1 MPSELWEPTEA
12 TLEFVETALRNHSR
26 VTELV
31 ARTSH
36 VFEVTTTGRKRPL
49 VVLVVDLYTVGQA
62 DVVKAM
68 DAVKDLDVLVTAST
82 YNGYTRAAKTYATQN
97 RIGLFQISEFLGA
110 LWKKRAM
117 WNYVKHDKDGKP
129 VTRFHD

>member
-1 MPSELWEPTEA
+1 MPSDSWEPSEA

-26 VTELV
+26 VTELTT
-31 ARTSH
+31 RTSQ
-36 VFEVTTTGRKRPL
+36 VFEVTTMGRKNPL

-68 DAVKDLDVLVTAST
+68 DAVEDLNVLVTAST
-82 YNGYTRAAKTYATQN
+82 YNGYTKAAKNYATQN

-117 WNYVKHDKDGKP
+117 WSYVKHDKDGKP
-129 VTRFHD
+129 VTHFHG